1 MIGLMHTINATI
13 IAKANFHFLKT
24 TQNKRHS
31 IFARRIT
38 GNAMPMKE
46 KNAVRNGDI
55 YQAGKDSRSKK
66 MDKIVIVRTIAFVSF
81 CIINKER

>member
-1 MIGLMHTINATI
+1 M
-13 IAKANFHFLKT
+13 
-24 TQNKRHS
+24 
-31 IFARRIT
+31 
-38 GNAMPMKE
+38 GNAIPMKE
-46 KNAVRNGDI
+46 KKEVLRGDI